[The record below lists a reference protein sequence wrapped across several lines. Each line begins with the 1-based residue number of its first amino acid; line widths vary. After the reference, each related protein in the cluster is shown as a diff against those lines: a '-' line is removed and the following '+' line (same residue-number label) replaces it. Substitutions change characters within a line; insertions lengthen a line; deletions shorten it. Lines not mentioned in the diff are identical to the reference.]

1 MKILNIE
8 TSSFSRIIWYDLDA
22 RLLWES
28 RLKRARELTNCL
40 EIASV
45 REGLRKVCTTH
56 ISPQNLPQRTGEL
69 ARQGLI
75 FLPTQ
80 ATGTYGG
87 GFSHKF
93 LPVEQGKPWDY
104 FGVVSLK
111 KEDALAFAEAQ
122 QHRDNQTMGKLLG
135 YPACCRDW
143 FDEVWPTYV
152 DPIWQIKGDPLDV
165 GEDKH
170 LIWKSVSASPYT
182 QAALRYI
189 GLWWS
194 PAFPCDH
201 LCERHTS
208 FGQGFAELGH
218 KIDSEAAEW
227 LDILMRM
234 PFRWSALKGVAEI
247 TTPLFKII
255 TNSIPCWPRHDIYFH
270 PVDEV
275 WPEKGNKIAKKGLR
289 HAVAARVNHEH

>member
-8 TSSFSRIIWYDLDA
+8 TGSFNRIIWYDLDA

-28 RLKRARELTNCL
+28 RLKRARELTGRL

-45 REGLRKVCTTH
+45 REGLRQACTTH
-56 ISPQNLPQRTGEL
+56 ISPQALPQRMGEL
-69 ARQGLI
+69 AGQGLI

-80 ATGTYGG
+80 ATGVYGG

-104 FGVVSLK
+104 FGVVAK
-111 KEDALAFAEAQ
+111 NQDDAAAFAEAQ
-122 QHRDNQTMGKLLG
+122 RHGDNQAMGQLLG
-135 YPACCRDW
+135 YPACCRDF

-152 DPIWQIKGDPLDV
+152 DPIWQIKGEPIEA
-165 GEDKH
+165 GEDEH
-170 LIWKSVSASPYT
+170 LVWKSVTVSPYT

-201 LCERHTS
+201 LCTKHIS
-208 FGQGFAELGH
+208 FGQGFAELGY

-227 LDILMRM
+227 LDVLMHM

-247 TTPLFKII
+247 TTPIFKVI
-255 TNSIPCWPRHDIYFH
+255 TNSVPCYPRYDIYFH
-270 PVDEV
+270 PVDEA
-275 WPEKGNKIAKKGLR
+275 WPEKSNSVAKQVLKQ
-289 HAVAARVNHEH
+289 